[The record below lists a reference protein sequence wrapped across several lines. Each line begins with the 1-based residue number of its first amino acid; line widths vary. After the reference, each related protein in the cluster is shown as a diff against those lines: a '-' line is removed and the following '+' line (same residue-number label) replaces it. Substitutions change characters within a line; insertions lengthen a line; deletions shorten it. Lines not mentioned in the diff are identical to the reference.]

1 MGMSEPITSIAH
13 YRVKPGC
20 EDEFLAIVDRH
31 TTTLRELGLVTDR
44 DTEVYLGTER
54 GVEGPLVIEVFDW
67 VDEDASRRAHTHPA
81 VSAVWESMGPLCEER
96 GGRPSFEFP
105 NLRRLSPA

>member
-1 MGMSEPITSIAH
+1 MSEPITSIAH
-13 YRVKPGC
+13 YRVRPGC
-20 EDEFLAIVDRH
+20 EDEFLAIVERH
-31 TTTLRELGLVTDR
+31 TTTLRELGLLTDR
-44 DTEVYLGTER
+44 ATEVYLGTER
-54 GVEGPLVIEVFDW
+54 GVDGPLVIEVFDW